1 MSTAY
6 ELAREAYA
14 AEGIDTEAVLAKLAG
29 KAISVNC
36 WQGDDV
42 MGFDQKDNAAS
53 GGIMT
58 TGNYPGRCRTFE
70 ELTARLREGV
80 QPHSRQEA
88 HQPACKLRHLHR

>member
-14 AEGIDTEAVLAKLAG
+14 AEGIDTEAVLEKLAG

-36 WQGDDV
+36 WQGNDV

-58 TGNYPGRCRTFE
+58 MATIPVVP
-70 ELTARLREGV
+70 ARLRN
-80 QPHSRQEA
+80 
-88 HQPACKLRHLHR
+88 